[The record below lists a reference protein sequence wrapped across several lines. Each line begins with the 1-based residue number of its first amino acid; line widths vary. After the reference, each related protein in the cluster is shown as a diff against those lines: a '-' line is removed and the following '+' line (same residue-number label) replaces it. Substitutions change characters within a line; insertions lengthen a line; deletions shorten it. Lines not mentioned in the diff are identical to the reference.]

1 MRPGAPQ
8 GKVKQG
14 KQDRQDKLDKQDKQD
29 KQAVDARAEW
39 HPGAPDPDPG
49 DYSATGA
56 AAMTSRATIFSRM
69 RADLPERPRM

>member
-1 MRPGAPQ
+1 MNTRPGAPP
-8 GKVKQG
+8 GEM
-14 KQDRQDKLDKQDKQD
+14 KQDRQDRQD